1 VVFPA
6 GAGVGCTPGS
16 QCDLTTVSSNL
27 LTPYMTNWNLGITH
41 AFTNNLSLEVS
52 YVGNHGSNLTG
63 FLDLNMINPNDPREN
78 TVACNHCEANAD
90 RPFGSSFP
98 YLRYVNMT
106 VNDARSN
113 YHSMQ
118 ATLTERASHGLS
130 FTAGYTFGHGLD
142 NGSLNRFGNLPQNS
156 LNPGAEYGNS
166 DFDIR
171 NRLTFTATYDLPSVK
186 GYAQLLEGWK
196 INTIVSLQGSL
207 PWLVDDN
214 NSDFSAN
221 GADAADRWDFFGN
234 PSDFSGFGSISIM
247 HCTGPGDGGCFQTS
261 GITGLASCGTA
272 SGVCSAATSQA
283 MWNQCLAVAP
293 DLGTL
298 GTGGCFV
305 SGRSVMVPPAL
316 GTFGTM
322 GRNIFRDSGF
332 KDVDFSVFK
341 TFTYKERYSAQFRAE
356 VFNLFNHPI
365 ISNPYGAANGA
376 QLGYD
381 PSGASTFGC
390 GCATPDVIAG
400 NPLVGSGSSRV
411 IQVGLKLTF

>member
-1 VVFPA
+1 
-6 GAGVGCTPGS
+6 
-16 QCDLTTVSSNL
+16 
-27 LTPYMTNWNLGITH
+27 M
-41 AFTNNLSLEVS
+41 
-52 YVGNHGSNLTG
+52 TG
-63 FLDLNMINPNDPREN
+63 FVDLNMINPNDPREI
-78 TVACNHCEANAD
+78 ACGHCEADAD
-90 RPFGSSFP
+90 RPLAAAFP
-98 YLRYVNMT
+98 FLRYVNMT

-118 ATLTERASHGLS
+118 ASLTERTTHGLS
-130 FTAGYTFGHGLD
+130 FTAGYTLGHGLD
-142 NGSLNRFGNLPQNS
+142 NGSLNRFGNLPQSS
-156 LNPGAEYGNS
+156 LNPAVEYGNS

-171 NRLTFTATYDLPSVK
+171 HRLTLTATYDLPSVK

-214 NSDFSAN
+214 GNDYSRN
-221 GADAADRWDFFGN
+221 GTDAGDRWDFFGN
-234 PSDFSGFGSISIM
+234 PSDFRSGANSLPFCSGFGITGGTPDPVTNYITGGTIDTSAVS
-247 HCTGPGDGGCFQTS
+247 CTSQS
-261 GITGLASCGTA
+261 GISGIVTHLPSSLA
-272 SGVCSAATSQA
+272 
-283 MWNQCLAVAP
+283 NQCVAVAP
-293 DLGTL
+293 DPNTL
-298 GTGGCFV
+298 AGNKPAGIVPGGCFV
-305 SGRSVMVPPAL
+305 SGRSVLVPQTL

-332 KDVDFSVFK
+332 KNVDFSVFK

-356 VFNLFNHPI
+356 LFNLFNHPI

-390 GCATPDVIAG
+390 GCSTPDTIAG

-411 IQVGLKLTF
+411 IQVGLKLQF